1 MVIELGEEEKDFRL
15 KSELVKD
22 DLLSRW
28 KNRDKKEALA
38 VEIPKAP
45 SNVPIPLSNG
55 QKGLWFLQ
63 DLNKENS
70 FYNYGEVFDLMGD
83 WSIPFLRKSIRQI
96 YDSHDI
102 LRSKYVTGVD
112 GLELKIDGDSTLNIE
127 EYEFSAFPPDE
138 ALGKVRE
145 VVTKDFTTPFDLSK
159 SPLLRVRI
167 FSVNNT
173 HHVLSVTMHHIITDE
188 WSMDIF
194 IKLLAENY
202 RKLNS
207 GHELPKEKPK
217 LQFSDFAYWDDT
229 RKWPEKEL
237 DFWKKALADHA
248 PILPLQTDFKR
259 PALPSYRGSHKSFE
273 FSRELSE
280 KLLNLATELE
290 VTPFVLFLS
299 LFYTLLYRH
308 TDQKDILIG
317 SPIAKRNHKG
327 LEDLLGFF
335 LDTLVLRNEIN
346 AGNTFLEVL
355 STVKSN
361 TLQAFAHRDVPF
373 DVLVKELN
381 PERSAGSNPFFQ
393 VMFVYNTESVA
404 PDFGEDLIFKKND
417 LVRLESSKF
426 DLTLFVS
433 KKDGLLT
440 ASFEYATD
448 LYEES
453 TIDRLLAHLKLLAE
467 GVVKNRNMV
476 ISELPM
482 RTPEEAV
489 LFSEISTQNKLPAD
503 MSNAGGIH
511 GAIEVFAFK
520 TPNAT
525 AISFGNESMT
535 YRELNSKATTIANNL
550 LSFTEGENAL
560 VGLCIERSLDM
571 VVGLLAILKSGS
583 AYVPLDPEYPKE
595 RLKYIV
601 QDSNATL
608 VLTED
613 DYVANFED
621 LGIESISIS
630 DERMTGSTTGVILP
644 EVNGDDLAYVIY
656 TSGSTGKPKGVPISH
671 QNILNSTQAR
681 FAFYEENPRAFLL
694 LSSISF
700 DSSKAGIFWTL
711 CSGGNLVIAKKRLE
725 QDMVAMQEHLLTHK
739 ISHLLTLPTLYGL
752 MLEHLSID
760 ALGQLRTVIVAGE
773 ACPLQ
778 LPERHFDLL
787 SDSVALYNEYGPTEA
802 TVWCTAHRIQPSDRY
817 KSIPIGQA
825 IEGTKIHLLD
835 SRLRHVPFGA
845 IGEIYISGN
854 GLSKGYLGKPELT
867 KTKFI
872 ENPFAADGGKQL
884 MYKSGDLGRFR
895 PDGSIA
901 FLGRADSQVK
911 LRGFRIELDEIE
923 ETLLTHPQV
932 KDVAVVIKATEQ
944 GSVNGILVAYLTSKT
959 TIESQEIKSFLKGLL
974 PKHMVPAQIIVL
986 EDFVKLPNGKVDKNY
1001 LETAPMEK
1009 SDAPLVQSEELTE
1022 TEDTLIAIWEK
1033 ILGVNGL
1040 AVNDNFF
1047 EIGGDS
1053 IMTIQ
1058 VISEARKMGMVIS
1071 PNQLFDYQT
1080 IRELAKF
1087 VDQNQ
1092 QQVDQWDYLVP
1103 LRKEGSK
1110 KPLFCIHAGGGHVFF
1125 YNKLTDYL
1133 AKDIPIYAL
1142 QPSGV
1147 YGDKAMHR
1155 SVNEMTRDYLEAIRK
1170 VQPRG
1175 PYNILVYCF
1184 SAAVGNEMAL
1194 LLAEKGEKLNLIVM
1208 DTMTAPAVLNT
1219 PRRLRIRIQT
1229 FLMRFVKAPF
1239 RSLRNMIV
1247 SKYALI
1253 RLKWRSNFEVDEES
1267 RELEKLR
1274 VNLMDLSQT
1283 YKWKP
1288 FHGEVSLVLTKK
1300 DHKALNRETVRS
1312 WKEVAESDL
1321 NIVHTK
1327 GSHRELFDEPY
1338 VKYTAKAIEKC
1349 MFDH

>member
-1 MVIELGEEEKDFRL
+1 MVIEVGEEEKDFRL

-22 DLLSRW
+22 DLLSKW
-28 KNRDKKEALA
+28 KRRDKKGDLPG
-38 VEIPKAP
+38 EIPKAP
-45 SNVPIPLSNG
+45 SNVAIPLSNG

-70 FYNYGEVFDLMGD
+70 FYNYGELYDLKGD
-83 WSIPFLRKSIRQI
+83 WSISYLKSSIRQI
-96 YDSHDI
+96 YESHDI
-102 LRSKYVTGVD
+102 LRSSCIAGSD
-112 GLELKIDGDSTLNIE
+112 GLELKIDYDSPLTIE
-127 EYEFSAFPPDE
+127 VHELGAFPLDE
-138 ALGKVRE
+138 ALATVRQ
-145 VVTKDFTTPFDLSK
+145 VVAEDFTTPFELSR
-159 SPLLRVRI
+159 SPLLRVRV
-167 FSVNNT
+167 FSIDKGY
-173 HHVLSVTMHHIITDE
+173 HILSVTMHHIITDE

-194 IKLLAENY
+194 MKLLAKNY
-202 RKLNS
+202 RKLKS
-207 GHELPKEKPK
+207 GQQLPNEKPE

-229 RKWPEKEL
+229 RKLPEKEL
-237 DFWKKALADHA
+237 TFWKKALSNHTPNLA
-248 PILPLQTDFKR
+248 LQTDFKR
-259 PALPSYRGSHKSFE
+259 PVLPSYRGSHKSLE
-273 FSRELSE
+273 FSRKLSE
-280 KLLNLATELE
+280 ELLNLATESE
-290 VTPFVLFLS
+290 VTPFVLLLS
-299 LFYTLLYRH
+299 LFYILLYRH
-308 TDQKDILIG
+308 TDQKDILVG

-335 LDTLVLRNEIN
+335 LDTLVLRNEIDG
-346 AGNTFLEVL
+346 GNTYAEVL
-355 STVKSN
+355 AKVKSN
-361 TLQAFAHRDVPF
+361 TLQAFAHRDIPF

-393 VMFVYNTESVA
+393 VMFVYNTESTT
-404 PDFGEDLIFKKND
+404 PDFGEGLILEKND

-433 KKDGLLT
+433 KKDGVLT

-448 LYEES
+448 LFETS
-453 TIDRLLAHLKLLAE
+453 TIDRLLAHLHLLAE
-467 GVVKNRNMV
+467 GVVKNQSVV

-482 RTPEEAV
+482 RTPEETA
-489 LFSEISTQNKLPAD
+489 LFSEISLPNAEHTD
-503 MSNAGGIH
+503 FNYAGGIH
-511 GAIEVFAFK
+511 KSIEAFASRTPDAI
-520 TPNAT
+520 
-525 AISFGNESMT
+525 AISFGNQLMT
-535 YRELNSKATTIANNL
+535 YSELNTKATTIASNL
-550 LSFTEGENAL
+550 IRFTGGENTFI
-560 VGLCIERSLDM
+560 GLCIERSLDM
-571 VVGLLAILKSGS
+571 IVGLLAVLKSGS

-601 QDSNATL
+601 QDANATL
-608 VLTED
+608 VLTQD
-613 DYVANFED
+613 DYVADFEE
-621 LGIESISIS
+621 LGIDSISVS
-630 DERMTGSTTGVILP
+630 APQMTSTTTGTILP
-644 EVNGDDLAYVIY
+644 EVGGNDLAYVIY

-671 QNILNSTQAR
+671 QNILDSTKAR
-681 FAFYEENPRAFLL
+681 FSFYEENPSAFLL

-725 QDMVAMQEHLLTHK
+725 QDMAAMQEQILTHK
-739 ISHLLTLPTLYGL
+739 ISHVLTLPTLYGL
-752 MLEHLSID
+752 MLEHISINALS
-760 ALGQLRTVIVAGE
+760 QLRTVIVAGE
-773 ACPLQ
+773 ACPSQ

-787 SDSVALYNEYGPTEA
+787 PESVVLYNEYGPTEA
-802 TVWCTAHRIQPSDRY
+802 TVWCTAHRIEPDDRY
-817 KSIPIGQA
+817 KSIPIGRA
-825 IEGTKIHLLD
+825 IKGAKIHLLD
-835 SRLRHVPFGA
+835 ARLRHVPFGA
-845 IGEIYISGN
+845 MGEIYISGN
-854 GLSKGYLGKPELT
+854 GLSQGYLGKPELT
-867 KTKFI
+867 KTKFV
-872 ENPFAADGGKQL
+872 ENPFAADGEKKL

-895 PDGSIA
+895 ADGNIA
-901 FLGRADSQVK
+901 FLGRVDSQVK

-923 ETLLTHPQV
+923 ETLLTHRQV
-932 KDVAVVIKATEQ
+932 KDAAVVIKPAEQ
-944 GSVNGILVAYLTSKT
+944 GSANGILVAYLILRSKV
-959 TIESQEIKSFLKGLL
+959 ELQEIKSFLKRLL
-974 PKHMVPAQIIVL
+974 PKHMVPAQIVVQ
-986 EDFVKLPNGKVDKNY
+986 DTFVKLPNGKVDKKY
-1001 LETAPMEK
+1001 LETLPMEK
-1009 SDAPLVQSEELTE
+1009 LGDPIGPSEELTE
-1022 TEDTLIAIWEK
+1022 TEGTLIAIWEK
-1033 ILGVNGL
+1033 ILGFNGL
-1040 AVNDNFF
+1040 AVDDNFF
-1047 EIGGDS
+1047 EIGGNS

-1080 IRELAKF
+1080 IRELAAF

-1092 QQVDQWDYLVP
+1092 QQDDQWDYMVP

-1133 AKDIPIYAL
+1133 EKDTPIYAL

-1155 SVNEMTRDYLEAIRK
+1155 SVSEMTRDYLEAIKK
-1170 VQPRG
+1170 VQPQG

-1194 LLAEKGEKLNLIVM
+1194 LLAEKGEKINLIVM

-1239 RSLRNMIV
+1239 RSVRNMII

-1283 YKWKP
+1283 YTWKP
-1288 FHGEVSLVLTKK
+1288 FDGEVSLILTKK
-1300 DHKALNRETVRS
+1300 DHEALNKETVRS
-1312 WKEVAESDL
+1312 WQEVVKSDVT
-1321 NIVHTK
+1321 IVRTR